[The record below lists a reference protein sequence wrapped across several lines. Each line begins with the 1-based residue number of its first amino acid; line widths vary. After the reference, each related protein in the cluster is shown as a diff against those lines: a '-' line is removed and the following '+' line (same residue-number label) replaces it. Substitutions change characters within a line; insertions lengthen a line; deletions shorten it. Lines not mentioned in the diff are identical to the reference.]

1 MLKMNRLLT
10 IVDNEQI
17 INKDEQVV
25 NNGEQC
31 QR

>member
-1 MLKMNRLLT
+1 MNKSLT

-17 INKDEQVV
+17 INKDEQIV
-25 NNGEQC
+25 NNGEQQ

>member
-1 MLKMNRLLT
+1 MNKLLT

-17 INKDEQVV
+17 INKDEQIV
-25 NNGEQC
+25 NNGKQQ